1 MNIKFDPNNLVADK
15 LQNILKG
22 KYYDIT
28 PKWFEGV
35 GTVIIL
41 TMIMNVFSTPIIVL
55 GFHLIRLIKR
65 GIDQGLIKNIK

>member
-1 MNIKFDPNNLVADK
+1 MNIKFNPTNSFADK
-15 LQNILKG
+15 LQNVLKG
-22 KYYDIT
+22 KYYDVT
-28 PKWFEGV
+28 PKWFDGV

-65 GIDQGLIKNIK
+65 GIDQGFIKKF